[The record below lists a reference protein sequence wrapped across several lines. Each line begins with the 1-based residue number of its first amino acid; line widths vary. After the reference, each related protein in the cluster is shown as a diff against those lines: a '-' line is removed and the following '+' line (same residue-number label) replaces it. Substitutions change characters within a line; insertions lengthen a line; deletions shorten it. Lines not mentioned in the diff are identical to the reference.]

1 MNSKKL
7 LSTIILLVVAVA
19 LAICGFTGVKIQK
32 EEEANADSPFTIFD
46 GDNKFYSAES
56 ASFMQRGQHAVTNIE
71 GCLAQIQA
79 NAAFVTEQGGDAS
92 AIDALAE
99 EVTGLLD
106 EANAKLADMQ
116 ENHDKLI
123 AVGAEITE
131 ETAQEDIDKAAN
143 KLPKYRNR
151 VKTTLKELTRI
162 EAFENKKSLETLAVA
177 NNEMSAGMVLE
188 AFPEAELPAQF
199 VPAEWTGEEITKDA
213 VTGNAF
219 AKAHEYFFWLA
230 GIAFIAAVLCAIGW
244 KSPVTLG
251 KIGHTANKNM
261 MLVALIA
268 IVLIFFVLTN
278 HTILSP
284 VNVSNIIT
292 QNAYIIIMACGM
304 LLCIVCSAN
313 IDLSVGRVIGF
324 ISALAAKLMIDG
336 PFKSLPAVII
346 AILICLIAGMIIGAW
361 QGFWISYMGIP
372 AFVVTLADQ
381 LLFYGITMM
390 ILQGFTINN
399 FPAAFET
406 MFNSYI
412 LKEVKWGLFGGTN
425 IVAVIVG
432 IIAAIVIVIMQIN
445 ARRQRRIKGY
455 SLEPLAAAIVK
466 TIIIAGVVLWLFIWL
481 AKANGVPSVLITV
494 GLVLLIYAYITSK
507 TVIGRHLYAMGGN
520 RNAARLS
527 GVKTQQLLFL
537 AYVNMGFLAALAG
550 LVYAARLNGASPQAG
565 AGDETFAIA
574 SCYIGGA
581 SAAGGIGTIGGALIG
596 ALTMGVIKNGMSIL
610 GLGQDVQ
617 QIVLGLV
624 LLMAVVIDVVSK
636 QNVSLP
642 FFQKKAKPAHKA

>member
-7 LSTIILLVVAVA
+7 LSTIILLVVTIA
-19 LAICGFTGVKIQK
+19 LAVCGFTGLKIQK
-32 EEEANADSPFTIFD
+32 EEEANADSPYTLFD
-46 GDNKFYSAES
+46 GDYKFYIAES
-56 ASFMQRGQHAVTNIE
+56 ESFLARGQQAIANIE
-71 GCLAQIQA
+71 GCLTQLQA
-79 NAAFVTEQGGDAS
+79 NSAFMAEQGGDAA

-99 EVTGLLD
+99 EVSGLL
-106 EANAKLADMQ
+106 EIANAKQAEMQ
-116 ENHDKLI
+116 ENHDKLV
-123 AVGAEITE
+123 AAGAEITE
-131 ETAQEDIDKAAN
+131 ETAAEEINKAAN

-151 VKTTLKELTRI
+151 VKTALKEITKI
-162 EAFENKKSLETLAVA
+162 EAFETKKSAETLAIA
-177 NNEMSAGMVLE
+177 DAEMSAGMVME
-188 AFPEAELPAQF
+188 AYPEVELPAQF
-199 VPAEWTGEEITKDA
+199 VAAEWTGEEISKDA

-219 AKAHEYFFWLA
+219 AKANEYFFWLA
-230 GIAFIAAVLCAIGW
+230 GIALVATILSFIGW
-244 KSPVTLG
+244 KKPETLAKLG
-251 KIGHTANKNM
+251 TIANKNM

-268 IVLIFFVLTN
+268 IVLVFYVLTK

-336 PFKSLPAVII
+336 PFKSWFGVIV
-346 AILICLIAGMIIGAW
+346 AILICLIAGMVIGAW

-390 ILQGFTINN
+390 ILHGFTINN
-399 FPAAFET
+399 FPALFET

-412 LKEVKWGLFGGTN
+412 LKDVRWGLFGGTN
-425 IVAVIVG
+425 IIAVIVG
-432 IIAAIVIVIMQIN
+432 IIAAVVIIFLQIR
-445 ARRQRRIKGY
+445 ARLQRKSKGY
-455 SLEPLAAAIVK
+455 TLEPLTTTIFK
-466 TIIIAGVVLWLFIWL
+466 TIVISGVVLWLFIWL
-481 AKANGVPSVLITV
+481 ARANGVPSVLITV

-565 AGDETFAIA
+565 AGDETYAIA

-581 SAAGGIGTIGGALIG
+581 SAAGGIGTISGALIG
-596 ALTMGVIKNGMSIL
+596 ALTMGIIKNGMSIL
-610 GLGQDVQ
+610 GLGQDIQ
-617 QIVLGLV
+617 QIILGLV

-642 FFQKKAKPAHKA
+642 FFKKRAKH